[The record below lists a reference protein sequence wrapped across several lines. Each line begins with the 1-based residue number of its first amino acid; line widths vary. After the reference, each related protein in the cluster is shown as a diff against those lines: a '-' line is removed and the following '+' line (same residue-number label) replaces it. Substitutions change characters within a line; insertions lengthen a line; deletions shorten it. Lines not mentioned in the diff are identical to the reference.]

1 MPAHD
6 TRLPH
11 GRLQWQHVFALP
23 AQAHSCKCVS
33 LKPATHMPTQANM
46 MRTFWAA
53 SRVDTGGKEMG
64 LPKRHVF
71 QHSDSH
77 LPSCTEAEL
86 CFLVVPLP
94 CLHALTNPQGT
105 PPMQRAQGQ
114 GQVPGRQGSKR
125 VTAQADLCWIPQP
138 AHAWYLTPYC
148 NQTARCKRPQEHAAA
163 MLPCGP
169 LPRMSTHR
177 AAMPAQR
184 GSF

>member
-1 MPAHD
+1 MALHFRSSPVALAWLPAHD

-11 GRLQWQHVFALP
+11 GRLHWQHVDALP

-33 LKPATHMPTQANM
+33 LKLATHIPTQANM

-53 SRVDTGGKEMG
+53 SWVDSGGERRW
-64 LPKRHVF
+64 PAYTPQFPTQRF
-71 QHSDSH
+71 SH

-125 VTAQADLCWIPQP
+125 VTAKSELCRIPQP
-138 AHAWYLTPYC
+138 GHAWYL
-148 NQTARCKRPQEHAAA
+148 N
-163 MLPCGP
+163 PC
-169 LPRMSTHR
+169 
-177 AAMPAQR
+177 
-184 GSF
+184 